1 MEFFFVNVG
10 QHFPTRGKRFFCP
23 DFTLGLPCPICE
35 FVSELYTEGNS
46 DSIEL
51 AQKLRV
57 RKQYWMNIID
67 RANEAAG
74 PQLLTAGRMIFKQ
87 IKALAMDPQ
96 YGDLLID
103 PDDGLDLTVTRTGT
117 GRNDTEYVVTS
128 DRETSPLSSDDAL
141 IDEWLDMAMD
151 LSPVELTDDPSEDHA
166 LTHDEDGTLSSTVN
180 ILPYERLKEAFEGID
195 PTSISAGDDQNGDE
209 EEPED
214 EVSSVISRRRGRR
227 GRRR

>member
-1 MEFFFVNVG
+1 
-10 QHFPTRGKRFFCP
+10 
-23 DFTLGLPCPICE
+23 
-35 FVSELYTEGNS
+35 
-46 DSIEL
+46 
-51 AQKLRV
+51 
-57 RKQYWMNIID
+57 
-67 RANEAAG
+67 
-74 PQLLTAGRMIFKQ
+74 
-87 IKALAMDPQ
+87 
-96 YGDLLID
+96 
-103 PDDGLDLTVTRTGT
+103 
-117 GRNDTEYVVTS
+117 
-128 DRETSPLSSDDAL
+128 
-141 IDEWLDMAMD
+141 MD